1 MHTINVTFVLNFQAD
16 NPPPTGPKI
25 EKKANNDNIGMK
37 SSKENNAKK
46 KTSNYGSESK
56 NVEMNK
62 NENENDVT
70 WIKNKIII
78 KKTTKFG
85 CFDLKQKT

>member
-1 MHTINVTFVLNFQAD
+1 
-16 NPPPTGPKI
+16 
-25 EKKANNDNIGMK
+25 MK

-46 KTSNYGSESK
+46 KISNHGSEIK

-85 CFDLKQKT
+85 CFDMK